1 MTRVLFLPGG
11 QALLIFDSPLTTDQI
26 LGAVYNDTWLPPPP
40 YDDAVTQARRQAV
53 GRVTLRA
60 VSAGE
65 AVVITPVRPLPDPAG
80 SSGTE
85 PPRLTDRQLEVLQL
99 MAEGLSTKQ
108 MAEALGI
115 SQRSIYDHVAHL
127 KAHFKTGSRAEV
139 ISRAMAQGY
148 CAIRERSSVSSKQ

>member
-11 QALLIFDSPLTTDQI
+11 QALLIFDSPLTADQI

-40 YDDAVTQARRQAV
+40 YDEAVVQARRQAA
-53 GRVTLRA
+53 GLMTLRA
-60 VSAGE
+60 VAAGE
-65 AVVITPVRPLPDPAG
+65 AVVITPVQPLPDLTAG
-80 SSGTE
+80 PKAD

-108 MAEALGI
+108 IAEALGI
-115 SQRSIYDHVAHL
+115 SQRAVYNHVAGL

-139 ISRAMAQGY
+139 VSRAMAQGY
-148 CAIRERSSVSSKQ
+148 CAVRDR